1 MYGSGRQAVVLQ
13 DIKFGTEGWLIP
25 VRAFVSGC
33 VRGECMERSSWLLY
47 ENLAWG
53 VLVLDAAGHI
63 VYCNPAAAEILE
75 LEAADQSTSTV
86 FQQKWRTVDEDGID
100 LAGLDQFAL
109 DALLSERAVVKVIG
123 LGDPVSGEV
132 KKWLQ
137 LSTGVQADTSGEARQ
152 FIVLSI
158 IDVTAAWQLRA
169 QVDRAQLQLV
179 QAARLATIGEMAAG
193 IAHQIFNPLSTIIAD
208 AQLLLRW
215 LPDDASARESAE
227 AIEQAGWRLQAVVQ
241 HLVEFS
247 KPPSVSLEPLS
258 LNDTI
263 QRALL
268 LVAEP
273 IEVMGINLYTSLGE
287 NLMPVRASARQL
299 EDLWLNL
306 LFSAREA
313 VQGVQRAV
321 IQIRSL
327 PSPYGVRVEVQF
339 NSTPVSTDQYAA
351 IFEPNFIGP
360 IYGTGSGM
368 ELSICR
374 EIVRQLGGEISAVRD
389 GDRDTIFRVELPGER
404 LKPPHD
410 SRNRTPY

>member
-1 MYGSGRQAVVLQ
+1 
-13 DIKFGTEGWLIP
+13 
-25 VRAFVSGC
+25 
-33 VRGECMERSSWLLY
+33 MERSSWLLY

-53 VLVLDAAGHI
+53 VLVLDAAGCI
-63 VYCNPAAAEILE
+63 VYCNPAAVEILD
-75 LEAADQSTSTV
+75 LEAGDQVTSAAL
-86 FQQKWRTVDEDGID
+86 QRKWRTVDENGIEF
-100 LAGLDQFAL
+100 AGLDQFAL
-109 DALLSERAVVKVIG
+109 NALLSERALVKVIG
-123 LGDPVSGEV
+123 LGDPGGGGV

-137 LSTGVQADTSGEARQ
+137 LSTGVQADASVEPQQ

-158 IDVTAAWQLRA
+158 VDVTTAWQLRA

-193 IAHQIFNPLSTIIAD
+193 IAHQVFNPLSTIIAD
-208 AQLLLRW
+208 AQLLLRR
-215 LPDDASARESAE
+215 LPDDASARASAE

-273 IEVMGINLYTSLGE
+273 IEVMGINLHTSLGE
-287 NLMPVRASARQL
+287 DLLPVRASARQL

-313 VQGVQRAV
+313 VQGVQQAT

-327 PSPYGVRVEVQF
+327 PSPNGVRVEVQF
-339 NSTPVSTDQYAA
+339 NSTPVSTDQYTA
-351 IFEPNFIGP
+351 IFEPNFVGP
-360 IYGTGSGM
+360 IYGSGSGM

-374 EIVRQLGGEISAVRD
+374 EIVRQLGGEISAVQD
-389 GDRDTIFRVELPGER
+389 GDHDTIFRIELPGER

-410 SRNRTPY
+410 SRSRTPF